1 MSRRNDD
8 AHLPPFGVRLAIW
21 FVLGQFMMGAGKG
34 FERYLFPEAA
44 ADGQYLGIGLLAAV
58 CIWVA
63 GLGTL
68 LGVLRGDGRHGI
80 RMTGWSMAVAFSGFA
95 VGAATYLAVKSRAPE
110 MLAGEYGIPV
120 PFLAAAAVI
129 VIGMIMTIRAH
140 SRLCEFDEAEE
151 ESS

>member
-1 MSRRNDD
+1 MSDRND
-8 AHLPPFGVRLAIW
+8 APHLPPFGVRLAIW
-21 FVLGQFMMGAGKG
+21 FVLGLFMMGAGKG

-80 RMTGWSMAVAFSGFA
+80 RMTGWSMVVAFAGFA
-95 VGAATYLAVKSRAPE
+95 VGAAAYLALKAQAPAL
-110 MLAGEYGIPV
+110 LASEYGSMIP
-120 PFLAAAAVI
+120 FMAAAAVA
-129 VIGMIMTIRAH
+129 VAGMTWMLRTW
-140 SRLCEFDEAEE
+140 SRLCDRDEAEE
-151 ESS
+151 SS